1 MDSPS
6 KYGVLKVFQ
15 YVDKDGIKVTQAPGS
30 TYSLKE
36 GDNVNLEELLKH
48 DYIILWERGQ
58 KTVKPE
64 PIPSQESGPRDI
76 VLKPSGIDS
85 TQGFGR
91 L

>member
-15 YVDKDGIKVTQAPGS
+15 YVDKNGIKISQAPGS
-30 TYSLKE
+30 TYSFKE
-36 GDNVNLEELLKH
+36 GDNINITELLRN

-58 KTVKPE
+58 KTVKPD
-64 PIPSQESGPRDI
+64 PIPSQESGPKDI

-85 TQGFGR
+85 QARFGR